1 MKFHPTPIED
11 VFIVDVEPIEDSR
24 GFFAR
29 AWCSREFQK
38 KGLKNTIAQ
47 CNVSFNYKKG
57 SVRGMHYQLPPYEE
71 VKMVRCISGAIFDV
85 VIDLRKD
92 SSTYKKWFGAE
103 LSATN
108 YKMLYVP
115 EGFAHGYQTLEK
127 DSVVFYQVTEY
138 YQPGAER
145 GVRWDDPAF
154 NIEWP
159 LTLSEISDKDK
170 SYPDFKI

>member
-1 MKFHPTPIED
+1 MQFHSTPIAD

-29 AWCSREFQK
+29 AWCSREFQEQ
-38 KGLKNTIAQ
+38 GLKNTIAQ
-47 CNVSFNYKKG
+47 CNLSYNYKQG
-57 SVRGMHYQLPPYEE
+57 SIRGMHYQLPPHEE

-92 SSTYKKWFGAE
+92 SPTYKKWFGAE
-103 LSATN
+103 LSAAN

-145 GVRWDDPAF
+145 GVRWDDPVF
-154 NIEWP
+154 NIAWP
-159 LTLSEISDKDK
+159 LPLSEISDKDK
-170 SYPDFKI
+170 SYPDFKV